1 MDDYNEKL
9 LAKIESID
17 STVQVINARTQNMN
31 EDLRYLRNRI
41 DSLEHR
47 VSKLE
52 GMVKTTNNISLIVKY
67 IIVPLIIILGG
78 LVGVKIAIP

>member
-1 MDDYNEKL
+1 VDDYNEKL

-78 LVGVKIAIP
+78 LVGIKIAIP